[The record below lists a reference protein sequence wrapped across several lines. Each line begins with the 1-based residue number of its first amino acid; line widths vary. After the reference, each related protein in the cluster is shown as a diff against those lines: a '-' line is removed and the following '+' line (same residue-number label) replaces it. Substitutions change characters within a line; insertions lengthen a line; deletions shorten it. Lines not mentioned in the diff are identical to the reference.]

1 MQSLRQSLDWEVG
14 HWLFSACLRI
24 LTILTEVRALFR
36 AVLLALRMITTAHK
50 KIGAKT
56 PDGESISPIFHHCIS
71 IWSNLDPAELN
82 DERETMETFCNLLQE
97 IALHTFQEVWTQ
109 QLDFFFK
116 AMVKQPNLL
125 QLTTIL
131 FASKPISQTIVSVT
145 LKYLSDQLETLGS
158 CDENHA
164 STILRFFKAVCN
176 IVSMHP
182 ETIEPVLASH
192 LGRLIM
198 DSFPLAAKSQRPIY
212 YYQLMRILFRA
223 IGSGA
228 GRYDKLYKEVLP
240 LLPEM
245 LDCLTRQ
252 LMAAEGQT
260 RELLVELC
268 LTVPLRLTDL
278 LPHLHYLMKPL
289 VMALQ
294 GGTELVSQG
303 LRTLELCIDNLISD
317 FLDPILKPVL
327 RDLMEA
333 LHSHLRPLPGNHHH
347 AHTTIRILGKL
358 GGRNRRLLDEKYS
371 LSYVPYSEPA
381 TLAVAF
387 SGRQESIQIS
397 HIAKVARE
405 MLTKKDS
412 QDHVHAYNYLEHTL
426 TYLLNEVR
434 SLSSP
439 LRCMGSL
446 RFYGRVSKIAT
457 AKLSSSKVSRRC
469 LTPSICSMYKP
480 ERSSISR
487 LCLGMS
493 SPLRF
498 VGLSVAT

>member
-1 MQSLRQSLDWEVG
+1 MQSLRLKALQEVRTVYPVQVRM
-14 HWLFSACLRI
+14 L
-24 LTILTEVRALFR
+24 LTIIIEVRTLFR
-36 AVLLALRMITTAHK
+36 AVLLASRMTVTAMK
-50 KIGAKT
+50 KINT
-56 PDGESISPIFHHCIS
+56 PVPGGEIISDVFRHCIS
-71 IWSNLDPAELN
+71 IWSNFEASELN
-82 DERETMETFCNLLQE
+82 DDRETMETFSNLLQE
-97 IALHTFQEVWTQ
+97 INLHTFREVWSE

-116 AMVKQPNLL
+116 ALVKQPNLI
-125 QLTTIL
+125 QLTSIL

-145 LKYLSDQLETLGS
+145 LKYLSEQLETLGS
-158 CDENHA
+158 CDENVA
-164 STILRFFKAVCN
+164 SAILRLFKNVCN
-176 IVSMHP
+176 IVAIHP
-182 ETIEPVLASH
+182 DAVEPVLASH

-198 DSFPLAAKSQRPIY
+198 DSFPLAGKSQKPIY

-294 GGTELVSQG
+294 GGAELVSQG

-317 FLDPILKPVL
+317 FLDPILRPVL

-333 LHSHLRPLPGNHHH
+333 LHSHLKPLPGNHHH

-358 GGRNRRLLDEKYS
+358 GGRNRRLLDEKSS
-371 LSYVPYSEPA
+371 LSYIPYSDPA
-381 TLAVAF
+381 ALAVAF
-387 SGRQESIQIS
+387 FGRTETIEVS
-397 HIAKVARE
+397 HVAQVARE
-405 MLTKKDS
+405 MLAKQDS
-412 QDHVHAYNYLEHTL
+412 ADHVHAYNYLEHTI

-434 SLSSP
+434 TFAFL
-439 LRCMGSL
+439 
-446 RFYGRVSKIAT
+446 FSK
-457 AKLSSSKVSRRC
+457 
-469 LTPSICSMYKP
+469 LTIC
-480 ERSSISR
+480 
-487 LCLGMS
+487 C
-493 SPLRF
+493 
-498 VGLSVAT
+498 VGCEKHR